1 MVTKGYGFSINDID
15 NSCPAD
21 LEPYAKA
28 HDMERKENDKLAWMY
43 CGNYIISA
51 ISVAIDHC
59 LNGKKAKSE
68 YIKESLLN
76 DYEENDGLTQ
86 EEIDRKEIEKMLI
99 AEQQWQQAAIIKK
112 LPKTIIK

>member
-1 MVTKGYGFSINDID
+1 MVTKGYGFSVCDID

-28 HDMERKENDKLAWMY
+28 HDMERKESDQLAWMY

-68 YIKESLLN
+68 YIKESLLK
-76 DYEENDGLTQ
+76 DYGENDGLTQ
-86 EEIDRKEIEKMLI
+86 EEMDRKEIEKMLI
-99 AEQQWQQAAIIKK
+99 AERQWQQVASINN